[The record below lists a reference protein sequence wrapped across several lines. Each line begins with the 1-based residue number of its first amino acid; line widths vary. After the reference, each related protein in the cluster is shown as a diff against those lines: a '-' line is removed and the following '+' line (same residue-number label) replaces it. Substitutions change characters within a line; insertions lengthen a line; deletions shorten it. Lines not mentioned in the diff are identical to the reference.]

1 MNMEEIP
8 ATFDKKISL
17 YRKNIAIAILLR
29 EGMSRTNEIFL
40 LISDEIS
47 FYNFTKQPSI
57 FIKTFQTTWNF
68 NCYWALRYL
77 YPHPHQLMSFKSTFL
92 LLTINN

>member
-29 EGMSRTNEIFL
+29 GGMSRTNEIFL

-47 FYNFTKQPSI
+47 FYNFTKQPWI
-57 FIKTFQTTWNF
+57 FIKTFQTT
-68 NCYWALRYL
+68 
-77 YPHPHQLMSFKSTFL
+77 
-92 LLTINN
+92 